1 MDVLTSVQTKIC
13 GYCGQRTTTPCGSQ
27 QQSEHCGVMAH
38 ALEEI
43 ANSVGHPAR
52 LDASVA
58 LFFPE
63 PLVDILAP
71 HQ

>member
-13 GYCGQRTTTPCGSQ
+13 GYCGQRTTTPCGSDQ
-27 QQSEHCGVMAH
+27 QAQSCGIMDH

-43 ANSVGHPAR
+43 ANSVWHPAR
-52 LDASVA
+52 LGASVA
-58 LFFPE
+58 LYVYE
-63 PLVDILAP
+63 PLVDVLAP